1 MKLSICVK
9 EDGGIYHVHSFD
21 YYLNKNITEDKVIE
35 QTKKLNEEAGYE
47 RFKTVEV
54 PPELEEVLSML
65 LGEKKYKRSKDI
77 EDILDSLEE
86 VDSTISSVQRDI
98 FDASEAME
106 QSKKAIQELKEEI
119 EKEMKKKK

>member
-1 MKLSICVK
+1 MKLSVCVK
-9 EDGGIYHVHSFD
+9 EDRGIYHVHSFD